1 MPVLSH
7 FRGISGDK
15 KKVSARLLIKLSGV
29 RIPDVSLKS
38 PVNKRVSRRK
48 ALSYRGCFFTLTAL
62 FGLSGDKFKS
72 KCLKNVSV
80 ISKEPA
86 EAGSLQ
92 GKRKN
97 KILREFSAA
106 LWKLRR
112 VSYENI
118 LAVC

>member
-15 KKVSARLLIKLSGV
+15 KKVSARLLIKLSG
-29 RIPDVSLKS
+29 
-38 PVNKRVSRRK
+38 
-48 ALSYRGCFFTLTAL
+48 
-62 FGLSGDKFKS
+62 DKFKS
-72 KCLKNVSV
+72 KYLKNVSV

>member
-1 MPVLSH
+1 VL
-7 FRGISGDK
+7 
-15 KKVSARLLIKLSGV
+15 
-29 RIPDVSLKS
+29 
-38 PVNKRVSRRK
+38 RV
-48 ALSYRGCFFTLTAL
+48 LFFTLTAL

-72 KCLKNVSV
+72 KYLKNVSV

>member
-15 KKVSARLLIKLSGV
+15 KKGSARLLIK
-29 RIPDVSLKS
+29 
-38 PVNKRVSRRK
+38 
-48 ALSYRGCFFTLTAL
+48 
-62 FGLSGDKFKS
+62 LSGDKFKS